1 MLMSAVIRFTWVV
14 TPQSH
19 CAEIVQLK
27 FLASLWRRAN
37 ARNGSFITSLRWPIH
52 IINSVKKT
60 QFFEFRAGLVVAV
73 LTLYANFSDHISVE
87 SFIWSTTKK
96 RKYIISYSA
105 KAAVGVSEKF
115 GVANQLTFPKS
126 FMRGLLY
133 KCTNKLMVFLTRL
146 MIRCQVKGPSLKPR
160 KLHPFPV
167 LHKITQ
173 VTIRFLSFLY
183 FFPFWIFLAALD
195 TRLRYFGSCKP
206 TNLSKV
212 FYERLTVALRC
223 VFLNVPLLP

>member
-1 MLMSAVIRFTWVV
+1 MLLSAVIRFTWVV

-19 CAEIVQLK
+19 CAEIIQLK

-52 IINSVKKT
+52 IINSVEKT
-60 QFFEFRAGLVVAV
+60 HFFEFRAGLIVAL
-73 LTLYANFSDHISVE
+73 LTLYAKFSDHISVE
-87 SFIWSTTKK
+87 SFIWSTNVNK

-126 FMRGLLY
+126 FIRGLLY

-146 MIRCQVKGPSLKPR
+146 MIRCQVKSPSLNQGNFT
-160 KLHPFPV
+160 PF
-167 LHKITQ
+167 LC
-173 VTIRFLSFLY
+173 S
-183 FFPFWIFLAALD
+183 
-195 TRLRYFGSCKP
+195 TR
-206 TNLSKV
+206 
-212 FYERLTVALRC
+212 
-223 VFLNVPLLP
+223 